1 MLVISQR
8 QRHPCWRM
16 LLAIVILSG
25 LIRYC
30 EPMPTKRLTDSSSSS
45 SPTLS
50 RSSGE
55 SRSQN
60 LGSPSD
66 LAWQAWLLLDSQT
79 GAHSSLDSASFLKRI
94 TPKSVFIAPVLPACP
109 DGYRADT
116 MGRCVKR
123 VNINP
128 QAHIGFLLQRL
139 NNRYGNQASNSD
151 TSSNNNQKKSSGP
164 LQLNIP
170 LFAVM
175 DTKSTQVDHEETGDS
190 INIPIVV
197 PSKKEVRLEE
207 KAEEQAE
214 EELEVEED
222 EEIEEVKEMEEAKD
236 AKETKE
242 VEKPKKSEE
251 LNEMEV
257 PEEVEEPK
265 EEKEPKEVGKPRKA
279 VEPKEVEEVKD
290 MEEKDA
296 EETKDVEE
304 MTNVEEA
311 SNVKEAKDVE
321 ETKDTEEA
329 KEILNIGEETEEEEE
344 EEEEDN
350 EASATT
356 GNTTIF
362 DESSE
367 YEEDDQ
373 NTTSTLDTV
382 VPVIDFIDDTNDT
395 NFSDVI
401 DYKIP
406 IELPTS
412 FNVSD
417 AKAMNANDDQELWS
431 EESRV
436 SNSTEMSPILIL
448 LSSTTTVSPSS
459 IAPEVELELA
469 NSTRRTVQL

>member
-30 EPMPTKRLTDSSSSS
+30 EPMSTKKLTDSSSSS
-45 SPTLS
+45 LSTLS

-170 LFAVM
+170 LFAET
-175 DTKSTQVDHEETGDS
+175 DTKSTQVDHEETRDS
-190 INIPIVV
+190 MNIPIVV
-197 PSKKEVRLEE
+197 PSKKEVRVEKVEE
-207 KAEEQAE
+207 KVEEEIE
-214 EELEVEED
+214 EELDEEED
-222 EEIEEVKEMEEAKD
+222 EEIEEVVKEVEEAKD
-236 AKETKE
+236 VKEAKQ
-242 VEKPKKSEE
+242 VEKPTEPEE
-251 LNEMEV
+251 LNEMEI
-257 PEEVEEPK
+257 PEELEDSKEAEEPK
-265 EEKEPKEVGKPRKA
+265 EVKEPKEVEKPRKA
-279 VEPKEVEEVKD
+279 EEPKEVEEVKD
-290 MEEKDA
+290 MEEKDV
-296 EETKDVEE
+296 EVKD
-304 MTNVEEA
+304 VEEA

-321 ETKDTEEA
+321 ETKDMEEA
-329 KEILNIGEETEEEEE
+329 KELLNIGEETEEEEE
-344 EEEEDN
+344 DN
-350 EASATT
+350 EANATT

-367 YEEDDQ
+367 YDEDDQ
-373 NTTSTLDTV
+373 NTTSTLDTA

-417 AKAMNANDDQELWS
+417 AKAMNASDDQELWS

-436 SNSTEMSPILIL
+436 SNSTEVSPILIL
-448 LSSTTTVSPSS
+448 LSSTTTVPPSS
-459 IAPEVELELA
+459 IAPEIELA

>member
-25 LIRYC
+25 LI
-30 EPMPTKRLTDSSSSS
+30 
-45 SPTLS
+45 
-50 RSSGE
+50 
-55 SRSQN
+55 
-60 LGSPSD
+60 SD

-197 PSKKEVRLEE
+197 PSKKEVRVEKLEE
-207 KAEEQAE
+207 KAEEEAE

-236 AKETKE
+236 AKEAKE
-242 VEKPKKSEE
+242 VEKPKESEE

-265 EEKEPKEVGKPRKA
+265 ETKEPKEVGKPRKA
-279 VEPKEVEEVKD
+279 EEPKEVEEVKD

-296 EETKDVEE
+296 EEAKDVEE

-311 SNVKEAKDVE
+311 SNVKEATDVE

-329 KEILNIGEETEEEEE
+329 KEILNIGEETE

-373 NTTSTLDTV
+373 NTTSTLDDTV

>member
-30 EPMPTKRLTDSSSSS
+30 EPMSVKRFTDSSSSS
-45 SPTLS
+45 LSTLS
-50 RSSGE
+50 RSSSE

-170 LFAVM
+170 LFAET
-175 DTKSTQVDHEETGDS
+175 DTKSTQVDHEETRDS
-190 INIPIVV
+190 MNIPIVV
-197 PSKKEVRLEE
+197 PSKKEVRVEKVEE
-207 KAEEQAE
+207 KVEEEIE
-214 EELEVEED
+214 EELDEEED
-222 EEIEEVKEMEEAKD
+222 EEIEEVKEVEEAKD
-236 AKETKE
+236 VKEAKE
-242 VEKPKKSEE
+242 VEKPKEPEK
-251 LNEMEV
+251 LNEMEI

-265 EEKEPKEVGKPRKA
+265 EVKEPKEIEKPRKA
-279 VEPKEVEEVKD
+279 EEPKEMEEVKD
-290 MEEKDA
+290 VEVKDVEEA
-296 EETKDVEE
+296 KDVEE
-304 MTNVEEA
+304 MSNVEEA
-311 SNVKEAKDVE
+311 NNVKEAKDVE
-321 ETKDTEEA
+321 ETKDMEEP
-329 KEILNIGEETEEEEE
+329 KELLNIGEETE

-362 DESSE
+362 DESLE

-373 NTTSTLDTV
+373 NTTSTLDTA

-417 AKAMNANDDQELWS
+417 AKAMNASDNQELWS

-448 LSSTTTVSPSS
+448 LSSTTTVPPNS
-459 IAPEVELELA
+459 IAPKIELELA
-469 NSTRRTVQL
+469 NSTSRTVQL